1 MSIVLAN
8 GSEWEMAEGGE
19 KAMDEG
25 GGRVVAKTAV
35 SVESM
40 NIWSKIDDFRTI
52 KNLFST

>member
-1 MSIVLAN
+1 MAN
-8 GSEWEMAEGGE
+8 GSEWEMAEGEE

-40 NIWSKIDDFRTI
+40 NIWSKIDDFSTI
-52 KNLFST
+52 KIYSQLS